1 MPYCPALPRRSAPFM
16 TALADVVLVLHALV
30 ALFIVGGFAA
40 IWLGAAL
47 GWAWV
52 RARRFRF
59 WHLAAIGIVALLA
72 ALDVP
77 CPLTV
82 LEDWLR
88 TGNVGP
94 QGCIELWVGRL
105 LFYALPTWVFT
116 LAYVLFALAVRLT
129 WRYVPPRP
137 NPRR

>member
-1 MPYCPALPRRSAPFM
+1 M

-30 ALFIVGGFAA
+30 ALYIVGGFAA
-40 IWLGAAL
+40 IWLGAPL
-47 GWAWV
+47 GWGWV

-72 ALDVP
+72 ALDIP
-77 CPLTV
+77 CPLTA

-88 TGNVGP
+88 TGSIGP
-94 QGCIELWVGRL
+94 QGCIELWGGRL
-105 LFYALPTWVFT
+105 LFYALPAWMFT
-116 LAYVLFALAVRLT
+116 LAYGLFALLVLLT

-137 NPRR
+137 KRRRLPR